1 MKTAILLT
9 LLLAAT
15 VAHADTPALLSQ
27 QGRLLKT
34 DGTPATGS
42 ITITFALYEMDTG
55 GTAMWTE
62 PHTVTLDDG
71 YFVATLGTANALPAL
86 DGTPKYLGITVQGDP
101 EMAPREEVVSV
112 PYALLA
118 GDVTGAIHP
127 ANVTINGALVI
138 DSNGKWVGDTSGF
151 AGAPGP
157 QGPPGAIG
165 PQGPKG
171 DTGAGVAGPAGPTG
185 ATGIAG
191 PQGPKGDPGA
201 QGPQGATGTTGVP
214 GPSGATGA
222 TGATGAAGSPGPTGS
237 QGPQGV
243 PGALGPQGSTGAT
256 GATGATGPS
265 GPTGPAGP
273 SGIAATVSFSG
284 AIPAISGAT
293 GAPYTFAGPTASVT
307 ITAVQRL
314 TGSGFGVFGL
324 TSGGPQLVDVGMC
337 YQLAAGTITNFIGS
351 AHYATVP
358 VPAERRVY
366 AASATV
372 VPGVAG
378 TYTVGFCVRNQHG
391 TIAID
396 NNDYMNGYVQVTD

>member
-1 MKTAILLT
+1 MKTWIILV
-9 LLLAAT
+9 LLATAT
-15 VAHADTPALLSQ
+15 LAHADTPALLSQ
-27 QGRLLKT
+27 QGRLLQT
-34 DGTPATGS
+34 DGTAATGS
-42 ITITFALYEMDTG
+42 VTITFALYELDTG

-62 PHTVTLDDG
+62 PHSVTLDDG
-71 YFVATLGTANALPAL
+71 YFVATLGTVNALPVL
-86 DGTPKYLGITVQGDP
+86 DGTPKYLGITVQGDS
-101 EMAPREEVVSV
+101 EMTPREEVVSV
-112 PYALLA
+112 PYALIA

-138 DSNGKWVGDTSGF
+138 DSNGKWVGDTAGF
-151 AGAPGP
+151 GGA
-157 QGPPGAIG
+157 QGPPGATG
-165 PQGPKG
+165 PVGPAGPKG
-171 DTGAGVAGPAGPTG
+171 DPGASVAGPVGPTG
-185 ATGIAG
+185 PTGIAG
-191 PQGPKGDPGA
+191 PQGTKGDPGA
-201 QGPQGATGTTGVP
+201 QGPQGPTGATGTP
-214 GPSGATGA
+214 GPAGATGA

-243 PGALGPQGSTGAT
+243 AGALGPQGAT
-256 GATGATGPS
+256 GATGATGAAGPS
-265 GPTGPAGP
+265 GPTGPTGP

-284 AIPAISGAT
+284 AIQAISGAT
-293 GAPYTFAGPTASVT
+293 GAPYVFAGPTASVT

-324 TSGGPQLVDVGMC
+324 TSGGPQFVDLGMC
-337 YQLAAGTITNFIGS
+337 YQLGAGVVTNFIGS

-366 AASATV
+366 ASSATV
-372 VPGVAG
+372 VPGTAG